1 MHNSYFFLKFL
12 SAELHEQL
20 KGWRMVSCFSQSKDE
35 LVIEFNNSKR
45 SFFIKASLQ
54 SDFCCL
60 SFPTSFNRARKNSVD
75 LFPETI
81 LKEVQSVTQFT
92 NERSF
97 SINLSD
103 GLRLIFKMHG
113 NRANILVAEGERVTG
128 IFRNHL
134 QADLNLIPS
143 ELNRKL
149 DWSQRADIQNESD
162 FKKTFFTLNNR
173 NWEYL
178 YDQGFEKADAGGK
191 WNLLQGLR
199 NQLEKADFF
208 ITRKDGEIGLAL
220 YSDGE
225 TLRQTTNAIQALN
238 EFFLLHVQ
246 TDSVSNE
253 KQKALAQIRERE
265 KQATSYITK
274 NQPLLDSILK
284 DDHYQLWGDLVM
296 ASIHQIQKGQEAVSL
311 ENFHEPGKFISVK
324 LKKDITPQKNAEVFY
339 RKARNQKIEI
349 EKLSSAVSEKRALL
363 EKLSTLKAEIEKSES
378 PKQIQELIGQIGL
391 TKSQKQEAIRVP
403 FREIEFKGFN
413 IWIGK
418 SATDNDELTLK
429 FTHKDDLWL
438 HAKDVAGSHVV
449 IKQQSGKVFPKD
461 VIERA
466 AELAA
471 FYSKRKGETLAPVAY
486 TQRKFV
492 RKRKGDPPGAVV
504 VEKEKVIMVEPRE

>member
-1 MHNSYFFLKFL
+1 MHNSYFFLKFT
-12 SAELHEQL
+12 SAELNEQL
-20 KGWRMVSCFSQSKDE
+20 TGWRLVSCFSQSKDE
-35 LVIEFNNSKR
+35 LVIEFNNSQK
-45 SFFIKASLQ
+45 SFFIKALLQ
-54 SDFCCL
+54 SEFCCL
-60 SFPTSFNRARKNSVD
+60 SFPTVFNRARKNSVD
-75 LFPETI
+75 LFPEII

-97 SINLSD
+97 AINLSD
-103 GLRLIFKMHG
+103 DLHLIFKMHG
-113 NRANILVAEGERVTG
+113 NRANVLIAEDERVTE

-134 QADLNLIPS
+134 QADFNLIPS
-143 ELNRKL
+143 ELNREL
-149 DWSQRADIQNESD
+149 DWSQRTDIQSESD
-162 FKKTFFTLNNR
+162 FKKIFFTLSNQ

-178 YDQGFEKADAGGK
+178 NTKGFKKADLLGK
-191 WNLLQGLR
+191 WNLLLNLR
-199 NQLEKADFF
+199 KQLEKGDFF
-208 ITRKDGEIGLAL
+208 ITRKDGEIRLSQ
-220 YSDGE
+220 YPDGE
-225 TLRQTTNAIQALN
+225 TLKQTSSAIQALN

-246 TDSVSNE
+246 SDSISNE

-265 KQATSYITK
+265 KQASSYISK

-284 DDHYQLWGDLVM
+284 DDHYQLWGDLVI
-296 ASIHQIQKGQEAVSL
+296 ANLHQIKKGSETISL
-311 ENFHEPGKFISVK
+311 ESFREPGKFLSIK

-349 EKLSSAVSEKRALL
+349 EKLSGAVNEKRALL
-363 EKLSTLKAEIEKSES
+363 EKLSALKAEVEKSES
-378 PKQIQELIGQIGL
+378 PKQIRELIGQIGL
-391 TKSQKQEAIRVP
+391 TKSQKQEAIRIPYRVV
-403 FREIEFKGFN
+403 EFKGFT

-471 FYSKRKGETLAPVAY
+471 FYSKRKGETLSPVAY
-486 TQRKFV
+486 TQKKFV

-504 VEKEKVIMVEPRE
+504 VEKEKVIMVEPKN